1 MTHLLIVILD
11 DLQHLPGLLDAW
23 HTLGVP
29 GVTIMVSAG
38 SYRART
44 WLDRVGLG
52 ALDRLFEAEELRR
65 RTLLAA
71 IDDDALLEQ
80 AIAAAD
86 RIVGGF
92 EHPDTGLLLVV
103 PVAQAKGMHKLPPK
117 PRPTEQPAPVLRPDW
132 KIRRDTP
139 VEKAAAILNL
149 SATLVRPDTSL
160 DQVAMAMLAQ
170 PNVHVACVVDDEGVL
185 MGLINLYTLANAL
198 FIHITPEEFLRE
210 ITQLEDV
217 VRYADTSRMR
227 NAADVMQAPAC
238 VKPGET
244 VQDAFKRMHDERL
257 SGLPVVDE
265 RLRVIGYVN
274 LLELLAACADL
285 AGSPQAGRG
294 ADL

>member
-1 MTHLLIVILD
+1 MTHLLIVVLD
-11 DLQHLPGLLDAW
+11 NLQHLPDLLDAW

-29 GVTIMVSAG
+29 GVTILLSAG

-44 WLDRVGLG
+44 WLERVGLG

-71 IDDDALLEQ
+71 IDDDSLLEQ

-103 PVAQAKGMHKLPPK
+103 PVVRAKGMRKLPAK
-117 PRPTEQPAPVLRPDW
+117 PRLTEQPLPVLRPDW

-149 SATLVRPDTSL
+149 TPTLVRPDTSI
-160 DQVAMAMLAQ
+160 DQVVKVMLNQ
-170 PNVHVACVVDDEGVL
+170 PNVHVACVVNDQDVL
-185 MGLINLYTLANAL
+185 LGLIDLYTLADAL

-227 NAADVMQAPAC
+227 SAADVMQAPNC

-265 RLRVIGYVN
+265 QLHVIGYVN

-285 AGSPQAGRG
+285 TGGPQTTHG